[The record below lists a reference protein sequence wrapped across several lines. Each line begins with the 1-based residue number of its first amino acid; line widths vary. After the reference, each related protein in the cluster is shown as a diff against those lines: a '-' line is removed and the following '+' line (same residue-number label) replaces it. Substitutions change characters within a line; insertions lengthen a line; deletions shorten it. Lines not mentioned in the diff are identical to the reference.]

1 MKTRS
6 AAKAEAEDAAAAASR
21 SSCAAA
27 SKVAVTPSPSKKKR
41 KAHHLGS
48 YTAPSSSRSITFDSE
63 NDLRDEMRNL
73 VLSRVID
80 LDSAPVVHSEKD
92 IDFDTSTYGGWCLV
106 DGLVHCAT
114 ASNGILL
121 PLIKKHGPPPIYL
134 DYIRNNK
141 RNLRSEDDC
150 STSDYE
156 GSSSDDDESMSELN
170 VINGCRS
177 FRSLCQ
183 IVSGQHLDGST
194 AKIVWG
200 RLLKVVDAK
209 EEDVS
214 NLTPER
220 ILSIVEDGDTEEV
233 LRAFAGLSTAKCDSL
248 TAIATSFR
256 DGVLCDEFL
265 LGDATNDEIRSRLLS
280 IKGLGPS
287 VVDMFLLFQCHRADV
302 FPIDD
307 PAFRNGTSHLWGVY
321 GKAADWGLC
330 RTRNE
335 QVIRDLHRPFAPYR
349 SISSYYM
356 YNCCGKKR

>member
-6 AAKAEAEDAAAAASR
+6 AAKAEAEAAAEAASR
-21 SSCAAA
+21 STCAAA

-48 YTAPSSSRSITFDSE
+48 RTASSSSRSITFDSE
-63 NDLRDEMRNL
+63 NNLRDEMRNL

-80 LDSAPVVHSEKD
+80 LDNAPIVHSERD
-92 IDFDTSTYGGWCLV
+92 IDFDTSTFGGWCLI

-121 PLIKKHGPPPIYL
+121 PLIKEHGPPPIYL
-134 DYIRNNK
+134 DYIRKNK
-141 RNLRSEDDC
+141 RNLSSEDDC

-170 VINGCRS
+170 SINGCRS

-214 NLTPER
+214 NLTPGR

-233 LRAFAGLSTAKCDSL
+233 LRAFAGLSDAKCDSL

-265 LGDATNDEIRSRLLS
+265 LGDATDAEISSRLLS
-280 IKGLGPS
+280 IKGLGPWS
-287 VVDMFLLFQCHRADV
+287 VDMFLLFQCHKSDV
-302 FPIDD
+302 LPIGDL
-307 PAFRNGTSHLWGVY
+307 AFRNGTSNLWGVK
-321 GKAADWGLC
+321 GKAKGGGLC
-330 RTRNE
+330 QRKDE
-335 QVIRDLHRPFAPYR
+335 QLIRDLHGLFAPYR
-349 SISSYYM
+349 SLSSYYM
-356 YNCCGKKR
+356 YKCSGMK